1 MRLILKK
8 NWVFFFGIELMKPS
22 RQQKAEQIYLQ
33 LNKD

>member
-8 NWVFFFGIELMKPS
+8 NWGFFGIELMKPS
-22 RQQKAEQIYLQ
+22 RQQKAELIYLQ